1 MQQLCTYL
9 CSSSSRTHE
18 KMSGKG
24 KQSESKKKEEQHDL
38 EQQFIM
44 RLVTLSTTTKGIS
57 NQPYQPSK
65 FSAPRRRKLFGYEV
79 RDSNLWLQTLNHVK
93 KMLKLK
99 KILHKLT
106 KLPKRDHNAFAMK
119 TWF

>member
-1 MQQLCTYL
+1 MQQLGTYS

-18 KMSGKG
+18 NMSGKG

-44 RLVTLSTTTKGIS
+44 RLVTLSTSTKGIS
-57 NQPYQPSK
+57 NQPYQPSN
-65 FSAPRRRKLFGYEV
+65 FSAPRSRKLFGYDQIEV

-93 KMLKLK
+93 KCL
-99 KILHKLT
+99 
-106 KLPKRDHNAFAMK
+106 N
-119 TWF
+119 

>member
-44 RLVTLSTTTKGIS
+44 RLVTLSTSIKGTS
-57 NQPYQPSK
+57 NQPCQPSK
-65 FSAPRRRKLFGYEV
+65 FSAARCRKLFGYDRIEV
-79 RDSNLWLQTLNHVK
+79 GDSNLWLQTLNPVK
-93 KMLKLK
+93 KFL
-99 KILHKLT
+99 
-106 KLPKRDHNAFAMK
+106 N
-119 TWF
+119 